1 MPDNNS
7 DLEKMREFIEKKKQ
21 KSAEQGSVK
30 RGPQDRFGTTS
41 RKSQKKNRLEPESG
55 EESMRPE

>member
-1 MPDNNS
+1 MSDNNN

-21 KSAEQGSVK
+21 KSAEQGSLK

-41 RKSQKKNRLEPESG
+41 RKSQKKNRVEAESG
-55 EESMRPE
+55 EEATRPE